1 MKETVGTGSQTA
13 RLLDG
18 LTDDYEIWNGELPET
33 LRKDK
38 SVMYVSCLRDCKV
51 ERRYLLPRAYH
62 TEASTGAESREA
74 VVLISGAWKTWVAD
88 GLFHDTWLM
97 CL

>member
-1 MKETVGTGSQTA
+1 MGTGSQTA
-13 RLLDG
+13 CLLDG

-38 SVMYVSCLRDCKV
+38 SMLYVPYLPNCKA
-51 ERRYLLPRAYH
+51 ERSYRLLSVH
-62 TEASTGAESREA
+62 QTEASTGAESREV
-74 VVLISGAWKTWVAD
+74 VVLMSGAWKTWVTY
-88 GLFHDTWLM
+88 GLFYDKWLR